1 MSARGKILP
10 CEFRYRPLV
19 RTQRVRVD
27 PRLPRTKR
35 GNSSTRLLGK
45 SSLTRSRAGV
55 RHALRNPAFADLA
68 QEARLLT
75 IARTILG
82 ADARPF
88 HATLFEK
95 AHHANWLVMWYQDTA
110 LPLRRRSATPGWG
123 PWSVKEGVVYAHAP
137 ASSLERGL
145 AIRIHLDASNPD
157 NGPLRVLPGTHTS
170 GVPTDDAIHELTK
183 SRDR

>member
-1 MSARGKILP
+1 MPAAKSR
-10 CEFRYRPLV
+10 LV
-19 RTQRVRVD
+19 
-27 PRLPRTKR
+27 
-35 GNSSTRLLGK
+35 NSNIAPSFELNGLASIPDFLAPIEVTHLLDSLGK
-45 SSLTRSRAGV
+45 SSLTRSRVGV
-55 RHALRNPAFADLA
+55 RHGLQNPAFADLA

-82 ADARPF
+82 PDARPF

-95 AHHANWLVMWYQDTA
+95 AHHANGLVVWHQDNA

-183 SRDR
+183 SRNR